1 MKKMRK
7 YIPFLGGV
15 LLLAVAILIAIIFIQ
30 SKEKSKTK
38 TAKATKIAYT
48 EDVQNK
54 TIPLIISTS
63 GNLTAK
69 NKIELFS
76 EVQGILKISNK
87 DFKSGTWY
95 KKGETIININSD
107 EQFANLQSLKSYLLN
122 ALLIMLPD
130 LKIEYPSE
138 YEKWQSYLSNLNLNE
153 TTPELPA
160 TNSEREKYFI
170 AFRNIY
176 SSYYN
181 VKTQE
186 VRLSKYRIEAPYNG
200 ILTEALVT
208 PGSLIR
214 PGQKLGEFIDPSVYE
229 MEVSINAEFSYLLK
243 KGSSVELRNLE
254 HTKTWGGK
262 VVRING
268 KIDQSSQTVKVF
280 IQVKSSDVQEGMYLE
295 ASLIAK
301 SVDNAYELSRTLLVD
316 GNRLYIVKDSQLELV
331 DITPLYFNDK
341 SVVIKGLENGTLVL
355 SKEIPG
361 AYTGMRVKI
370 TKEIE

>member
-15 LLLAVAILIAIIFIQ
+15 LILAAALLIAIIFIQ
-30 SKEKSKTK
+30 SKDKSKPKNEKTTK
-38 TAKATKIAYT
+38 VIYT
-48 EDVQNK
+48 EVVQNK
-54 TIPLIISTS
+54 TIPIIISTS
-63 GNLTAK
+63 GNLIAK

-76 EVQGILKISNK
+76 EVQGVLKISNK

-107 EQFANLQSLKSYLLN
+107 EQLANLQSLKSNLLN
-122 ALLIMLPD
+122 TLITMIPD
-130 LKIEYPSE
+130 LKVDHPNE
-138 YEKWQSYLSNLNLNE
+138 YEKWQSYLKSFDLHK
-153 TTPELPA
+153 TTPELPS

-170 AFRNIY
+170 AYRNIY
-176 SSYYN
+176 TTYYN

-214 PGQKLGEFIDPSVYE
+214 PGQKLGEFIDPFVYE
-229 MEVSINAEFSYLLK
+229 MEVSVNAGFSYLLK
-243 KGSSVELRNLE
+243 KGSGVELRNLE
-254 HTKTWGGK
+254 HTKTWEGK

-268 KIDQSSQTVKVF
+268 KIDQSSQTVKVY

-295 ASLIAK
+295 ASLKAK
-301 SVDNAYELSRTLLVD
+301 SVGDAYELSRNLLVN
-316 GNRLYIVKDSQLELV
+316 GNGVYIVKDSQLELV
-331 DITPLYFNDK
+331 DINPVYFNDK
-341 SVVIKGLENGTLVL
+341 SVIVKGLENGTLVL

-361 AYTGMRVKI
+361 AYPGMLVKI
-370 TKEIE
+370 TKDME

>member
-1 MKKMRK
+1 MKK
-7 YIPFLGGV
+7 YIPFFGGV
-15 LLLAVAILIAIIFIQ
+15 LILAGALLIAVIFIQ
-30 SKEKSKTK
+30 SSEKKKPKIEKVTK
-38 TAKATKIAYT
+38 AIST
-48 EDVQNK
+48 EEVQNK
-54 TIPLIISTS
+54 TIPIILSTS

-76 EVQGILKISNK
+76 EVQGILKVSNK

-95 KKGETIININSD
+95 KKSETIININSD
-107 EQFANLQSLKSYLLN
+107 EQLANLQSLKSNLLN
-122 ALLIMLPD
+122 TLIAMLPD
-130 LKIEYPSE
+130 LKIDYPNE
-138 YEKWQSYLSNLNLNE
+138 YEKWQSYLSNFDLNE
-153 TTPELPA
+153 TTLELPA

-186 VRLSKYRIEAPYNG
+186 VRLSKYRIDAPYNG

-208 PGSLIR
+208 PGSLVR

-243 KGSSVELRNLE
+243 KGSSVELSNLE
-254 HTKTWGGK
+254 HTKTWKGK

-268 KIDQSSQTVKVF
+268 KIDQSSQTVKVY

-301 SVDNAYELSRTLLVD
+301 SVDDAYELSRTLLVD
-316 GNRLYIVKDSQLELV
+316 GNRVYIVKDSQLELV
-331 DITPLYFNDK
+331 DTNPVYFNDK
-341 SVVIKGLENGTLVL
+341 SVIVKGLENGTLVL

-370 TKEIE
+370 TKEME

>member
-7 YIPFLGGV
+7 YIPFVGGV

-30 SKEKSKTK
+30 IKEKSKTK

-54 TIPLIISTS
+54 TIPLRISTS

-107 EQFANLQSLKSYLLN
+107 EQFANLQSLKSNLLN

-331 DITPLYFNDK
+331 DITQVYLNDK
-341 SVVIKGLENGTLVL
+341 SVIVKGLENGTLVL

>member
-370 TKEIE
+370 TKEME

>member
-1 MKKMRK
+1 MRK

-15 LLLAVAILIAIIFIQ
+15 LILAAALLIAIIFIQ
-30 SKEKSKTK
+30 SKEKSKPKNEKTTK
-38 TAKATKIAYT
+38 VIYT
-48 EDVQNK
+48 EVVQNK
-54 TIPLIISTS
+54 TIPIIISTS
-63 GNLTAK
+63 GNLIAK

-76 EVQGILKISNK
+76 EVQGVLKISNK

-107 EQFANLQSLKSYLLN
+107 EQLANLQSLKSNLLN
-122 ALLIMLPD
+122 TLITMIPD
-130 LKIEYPSE
+130 LKVDHPNE
-138 YEKWQSYLSNLNLNE
+138 YEKWQSYLKSFDLRK
-153 TTPELPA
+153 TTPELPS

-170 AFRNIY
+170 AYRNIY
-176 SSYYN
+176 TTYYN

-214 PGQKLGEFIDPSVYE
+214 PGQKLGEFIDPFVYE
-229 MEVSINAEFSYLLK
+229 MEVSVNAGFSYLLK
-243 KGSSVELRNLE
+243 KGSGVELRNLE
-254 HTKTWGGK
+254 HTKTWEGK

-268 KIDQSSQTVKVF
+268 KIDQSSQTVKVY

-295 ASLIAK
+295 ASLKAK
-301 SVDNAYELSRTLLVD
+301 SVGDAYELSRNLLVN
-316 GNRLYIVKDSQLELV
+316 GNGVYIVKDSQLELV
-331 DITPLYFNDK
+331 DINPVYFNDK
-341 SVVIKGLENGTLVL
+341 SVIVKGLENGTLVL

-361 AYTGMRVKI
+361 AYPGMLVKI
-370 TKEIE
+370 TKDME

>member
-355 SKEIPG
+355 SKEILG

-370 TKEIE
+370 TKEME

>member
-15 LLLAVAILIAIIFIQ
+15 LILAAALLIAVIFIQ
-30 SKEKSKTK
+30 SNEKKKPKTEK
-38 TAKATKIAYT
+38 VIKAIYT
-48 EDVQNK
+48 EEVQNK
-54 TIPLIISTS
+54 SIPLIISTS

-107 EQFANLQSLKSYLLN
+107 EHLANLQSLKSNLLN
-122 ALLIMLPD
+122 TLITMIPD
-130 LKIEYPSE
+130 LKIDHPNDD
-138 YEKWQSYLSNLNLNE
+138 KWQSYLKSFDLHK
-153 TTPELPA
+153 TTPELPS

-170 AFRNIY
+170 AYRNIY
-176 SSYYN
+176 TSYYN

-186 VRLSKYRIEAPYNG
+186 VRLSKYKIEAPYNG

-208 PGSLIR
+208 PGSLVR

-254 HTKTWGGK
+254 HTKTRGGK

-280 IQVKSSDVQEGMYLE
+280 IQLNSSDVQEGMYLE

-301 SVDNAYELSRTLLVD
+301 SVDDAYELSRTLLVD
-316 GNRLYIVKDSQLELV
+316 GSRVYIVKDSQLELV
-331 DITPLYFNDK
+331 DITPVYLNDK
-341 SVVIKGLENGTLVL
+341 SVIVKGLENGTLVL

>member
-181 VKTQE
+181 VRTQE

-355 SKEIPG
+355 SKEILG

-370 TKEIE
+370 TKEME